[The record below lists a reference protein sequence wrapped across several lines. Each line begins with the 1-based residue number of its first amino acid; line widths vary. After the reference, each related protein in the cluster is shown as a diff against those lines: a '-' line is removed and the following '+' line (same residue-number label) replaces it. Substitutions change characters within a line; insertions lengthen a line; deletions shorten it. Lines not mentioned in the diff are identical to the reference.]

1 MKIGINKQSINWHKF
16 IKIILIL
23 LVHILI
29 FIIVYSITSY
39 HEKINPK
46 YHNTYLQ
53 RNQEYFYDLSTF
65 KYNPISN
72 NYTIDVALNMYTYEG
87 ENTIKS
93 PFDENNI
100 SYLIYSTKFSK
111 KTKHIKIKYV
121 GFISG
126 VWDIGANHKMFKN
139 AKIYHKIYKFK
150 DLEYYKQDLEYCLSR
165 ISPNGMTYYEQDLNE
180 INNASRNGLLKKMNG
195 TFNSINRYVDD

>member
-1 MKIGINKQSINWHKF
+1 MKISINRQSINWHKF
-16 IKIILIL
+16 IKIMLIL
-23 LVHILI
+23 LFLILN
-29 FIIVYSITSY
+29 FIIVYSTTKY
-39 HEKINPK
+39 HEKINSK
-46 YHNTYLQ
+46 YHTYLQ

-93 PFDENNI
+93 PFDKNNI
-100 SYLIYSTKFSK
+100 SYLIYSTKYSK
-111 KTKHIKIKYV
+111 KTKQIKIKYV

-126 VWDIGANHKMFKN
+126 VWDIGTNHKMFKD
-139 AKIYHKIYKFK
+139 AKVYYKIYKFK

-165 ISPNGMTYYEQDLNE
+165 ISPNGITYFEKDLNE
-180 INNASRNGLLKKMNG
+180 IHNASRNGLLKKMNG